1 MCSYY
6 KSDNQNKMQHMINDG
21 IRDSIYKVTIDNTLD
36 DLKTYKTFKFHI
48 LQFLR
53 DVQAL

>member
-21 IRDSIYKVTIDNTLD
+21 IRDGIYKVTIDNTLD
-36 DLKTYKTFKFHI
+36 DLKTFKNF
-48 LQFLR
+48 
-53 DVQAL
+53 